1 MEQGHEYKTAF
12 VTRYGSFEWTVLL
25 LGLFNAPSTFQ
36 RLIHEVFGEVLDTF
50 ALVYLDDILI
60 FS

>member
-12 VTRYGSFEWTVLL
+12 LTRYGSFEWIVLP
-25 LGLFNAPSTFQ
+25 LGLCNAPYTFQ
-36 RLIHEVFGEVLDTF
+36 ILIHEVLGESLDTF
-50 ALVYLDDILI
+50 ALVYPDDILI